1 LDQGIIYRG
10 AEGSGEG
17 RSNVARRLTR
27 RGAGEVAGRLPALL
41 ALGMGV
47 SWPPGLGGRCAVEGP
62 PGLGRPRTWARRAL
76 RRAQWRRLKE
86 LAACACAA
94 ACRSSPGPSST
105 PAPSGEAGA
114 QEEIVHV
121 PEVMT
126 QERVY
131 NQYVEE
137 IADAV
142 AEQKA
147 EEISHGP
154 VIQLEEKI
162 VQNEAGVVAEVLKPQ
177 ISTQER
183 VGNQCV
189 EEIVDAGAEQK
200 VEEIFHGP
208 VIQLGEKFVQNEV
221 GAVTEV
227 LKPQVISARS
237 SSSGVAACTP
247 SSGPSPARGYP
258 SASAGLLVG
267 CSFSGAAPSSFT
279 GSPCQSACG
288 DDVEVAVSYFL
299 VRLWEELAGEAD
311 APGSALDYVHDLT
324 AQLIEED
331 GECGLRDVLLASS
344 REVVSAF
351 MFWAKAGVFKG
362 DGMDGMEAAV
372 SEVIP
377 ADG

>member
-200 VEEIFHGP
+200 VEEISHGP
-208 VIQLGEKFVQNEV
+208 VIKREE
-221 GAVTEV
+221 
-227 LKPQVISARS
+227 ISAGS
-237 SSSGVAACTP
+237 SSSGVAACRP